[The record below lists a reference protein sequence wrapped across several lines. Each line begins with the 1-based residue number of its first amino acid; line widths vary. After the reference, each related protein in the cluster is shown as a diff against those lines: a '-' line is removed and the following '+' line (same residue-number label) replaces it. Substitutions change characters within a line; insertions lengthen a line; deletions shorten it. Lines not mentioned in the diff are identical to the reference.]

1 MALEEIKL
9 WAMDGAGDTTSLE
22 TADQTKSERLLEGTL
37 VKNPEMLMPGL
48 TLVGRQTPTDGGPL
62 DLLGI
67 DEDGRLV
74 VFELKRGTLTRDAVA
89 QVIDYASFLQDKPD
103 DDLAR
108 YISDRS
114 SAHGTTGI
122 EDFDEWYDT
131 KSGGQGFSA
140 LKPVRMVLVGLGV
153 DERTTRMVRFLAK
166 GVDIALLTFHGFN
179 YNGSTFLARH
189 VQVEGDSEPSPNG
202 RRATPRVPQRVLV
215 AEVENRVK
223 QYGEEWEE
231 GYLIWTAVRQMF
243 REAFANFRE
252 RASRS
257 ASDWAPYRIN
267 SSLRRPRG
275 RMQAAAVQFTPQ
287 ELRPRGQ
294 CVEIVFFPS
303 AVQLRLEEFT
313 QLRKEI
319 PYITYPLNDP
329 EKETGVL
336 EIKFIMKSTSDWDT
350 YKDKLTAIAKSVFEA
365 NEANLEGEEE

>member
-1 MALEEIKL
+1 MALEEIRL
-9 WAMDGAGDTTSLE
+9 WAMDGAGDATSLE
-22 TADQTKSERLLEGTL
+22 TADQTNSERLLEDTL
-37 VKNPEMLMPGL
+37 VRNPEMLMPGL
-48 TLVGRQTPTDGGPL
+48 TVIGRQTPTQDGPL

-103 DDLAR
+103 DDLAKFV
-108 YISDRS
+108 SDRS
-114 SAHGTTGI
+114 GAHGTTGI

-153 DERTTRMVRFLAK
+153 DERTTRMVQFLAK

-215 AEVENRVK
+215 TEVENRVK
-223 QYGEEWEE
+223 QYEEEWEE

-243 REAFANFRE
+243 RELWHNPRE
-252 RASRS
+252 RVARTNR
-257 ASDWAPYRIN
+257 DWALHRIN
-267 SSLRRPRG
+267 FNIRKSGRSRRY
-275 RMQAAAVQFTPQ
+275 AAVQ
-287 ELRPRGQ
+287 LSPRDKW
-294 CVEIVFFPS
+294 VEVIFFPQ
-303 AVQLRLEEFT
+303 AVGLRLDDFT
-313 QLRKEI
+313 ELRKEI
-319 PYITYPLNDP
+319 PYFTYPVDSSA
-329 EKETGVL
+329 KETGVL
-336 EIKFIMKSTSDWDT
+336 EVKFKIESMAEWESRKER
-350 YKDKLTAIAKSVFEA
+350 LASVTRSVYEA
-365 NEANLEGEEE
+365 YSVSEDEAAEDDD